1 MIKLEN
7 FTHIEKQKEAAC
19 LLYEV
24 VYYPVNVYCQ
34 IKAWAWCQLGI
45 TLRKDENLHKIIYT
59 TGTEAE
65 EIENA
70 RCFEEALKLCPNDP
84 RVLRLC
90 GSYLRYTNPLRESR
104 KMLEKSLCL
113 RNDYNTRHH
122 LALTLKKIVQR
133 KRLKSKRKFSTSVS
147 CNVEEA

>member
-1 MIKLEN
+1 MIKPEN
-7 FTHIEKQKEAAC
+7 FTPTEKQKEAAC
-19 LLYEV
+19 LLYEI

-84 RVLRLC
+84 RILRLC
-90 GSYLRYTNPLRESR
+90 WSYLRYTNQLRESR

-133 KRLKSKRKFSTSVS
+133 KRFKSQRKFSTSVS